1 MTPFEFTRKK
11 YGLTYSEIAMHMD
24 ISITFLWK
32 VCNAQKPAPS
42 EFASD
47 FQEACTEAHR
57 LKIEALEKYQVEEES
72 QSTQN
77 TKPTP

>member
-11 YGLTYSEIAMHMD
+11 YGLTYAEIATCMD

-32 VCNAQKPAPS
+32 VCKGEKPAPS

-47 FQEACTEAHR
+47 FQEACVEAHR
-57 LKIEALEKYQVEEES
+57 VKMENLSNEIKQ
-72 QSTQN
+72 
-77 TKPTP
+77 P